1 MKSKINIIKAIILS
15 IACIFTI
22 GSRAQNPEE
31 LLTKANK
38 LYNESLY
45 DSAAVVYEDIIN
57 QGYSSATL
65 YYNMGNT
72 YYKMKKY
79 PLSILYYE

>member
-22 GSRAQNPEE
+22 SSKAQNPEE

-38 LYNESLY
+38 LYNESL
-45 DSAAVVYEDIIN
+45 DNSATLVYEDIIN
-57 QGYSSATL
+57 QGNSSAT
-65 YYNMGNT
+65 
-72 YYKMKKY
+72 
-79 PLSILYYE
+79 